1 MPHDGED
8 RETTTAGP
16 ATPSPSAAMSTF
28 HQLVGNTLVASV
40 TNNFLWFALTFWV
53 YLETRSVL
61 ATAIIGGTY
70 MLLVAGSALLFGT
83 FVDGHRR
90 KTSMLVSSTGSLAG
104 YAGAAVVY
112 WLAPDGSLQDLGH
125 PAFWVFVV
133 LVLAGAIAGNL
144 RTVALST
151 TVTLLVPEDRRD
163 KANGL
168 VGTVNGVSFAL
179 TSVFSGLAI
188 GFLGMG
194 WSVLI
199 SVALTAVAGLHLLTI
214 RVAEQKPEQPN
225 GKLPLIDLGG
235 AVTAVRLVPGLVG
248 LILFTTLNNLLGG
261 VFMALVDPY
270 GLTLVSVQVW
280 GILLAVMSS
289 GFIVGGLVV
298 ARKGLGARP
307 LRLLLLINIA
317 MWSITALFPVRSS
330 IVLLTIGFTLYMCL
344 IPVAEAAEQTILQK
358 VVPFTE
364 QGRVF
369 GFAQTI
375 ETLAAPVTAF
385 ADRADCS
392 VLGDSEHDRRRRRRP
407 DRQLVR
413 DRTGSGDGPALHRVG
428 SAGRRHHAAGLPD
441 PLLRPAVR
449 HLRHAAAVGHRS
461 VLTGPVRDH
470 STMITSG
477 RQHDAGHV
485 TDNASL
491 VHPSSSIASAISR
504 AFADRASAVDMRRQL
519 GSPG

>member
-1 MPHDGED
+1 MATVNAVPKTAMQKFLDGVEK
-8 RETTTAGP
+8 
-16 ATPSPSAAMSTF
+16 
-28 HQLVGNTLVASV
+28 VGNMVPHPVIIFLILIGIVIVLSALMGGVLGTAISFERINPETHEIEQASV
-40 TNNFLWFALTFWV
+40 GI
-53 YLETRSVL
+53 RS
-61 ATAIIGGTY
+61 
-70 MLLVAGSALLFGT
+70 LLNAEGIRFMYVACAQLHGLY
-83 FVDGHRR
+83 RR
-90 KTSMLVSSTGSLAG
+90 
-104 YAGAAVVY
+104 
-112 WLAPDGSLQDLGH
+112 
-125 PAFWVFVV
+125 
-133 LVLAGAIAGNL
+133 GAIAGNL

-151 TVTLLVPEDRRD
+151 TVTLLVPVDRRD

-199 SVALTAVAGLHLLTI
+199 SVVMTAIAGLHLLTI
-214 RVAEQKPEQPN
+214 RVAEQQPEQPN
-225 GKLPLIDLGG
+225 GKLPLIDLRG

-307 LRLLLLINIA
+307 LRLLLLINVA

-330 IVLLTIGFTLYMCL
+330 IVLLTIGFTLFMCL
-344 IPVAEAAEQTILQK
+344 IPAAEAAEQTILQK

-385 ADRADCS
+385 LIGPIAQFWVIPSMTDGAGADLIGS
-392 VLGDSEHDRRRRRRP
+392 WFGTGP
-407 DRQLVR
+407 DR
-413 DRTGSGDGPALHRVG
+413 GMAL
-428 SAGRRHHAAGLPD
+428 LF
-441 PLLRPAVR
+441 
-449 HLRHAAAVGHRS
+449 
-461 VLTGPVRDH
+461 
-470 STMITSG
+470 
-477 RQHDAGHV
+477 
-485 TDNASL
+485 
-491 VHPSSSIASAISR
+491 IASGLLGVVITLL
-504 AFADRASAVDMRRQL
+504 AFRTRSYDRLSAAYGTPQPSVTEAS
-519 GSPG
+519 